1 MDRFQERTTLEE
13 TEQLENEVTDSMLVA
28 QDAEELA
35 VFGPRCATRD
45 ALICQAQTINQ
56 MRLALRAHE
65 AECVH
70 CGCTRKHVVSDRL
83 MVRAGAV
90 CCERQVA

>member
-1 MDRFQERTTLEE
+1 MDRFQERTTYEE
-13 TEQLENEVTDSMLVA
+13 RENEVTAAELVE

-65 AECVH
+65 CECVH
-70 CGCTRKHVVSDRL
+70 CACTKKTVVSDRL
-83 MVRAGAV
+83 MVRADAV
-90 CCERQVA
+90 CCERLVA